1 MMIKGTRC
9 GFEQRLRLA
18 RVNLPVRSPP
28 GLSRKVVGHYDDDD
42 DDGHNHDAAGQD
54 KSF

>member
-1 MMIKGTRC
+1 MMKKGTRC

-28 GLSRKVVGHYDDDD
+28 GLSRKVVGHDD
-42 DDGHNHDAAGQD
+42 DAAGQD